1 MLYWGSSIGA
11 IILLGGWSLARAFR
25 LPRRLPP
32 VPHELAARAVIP
44 GMPGV
49 RYMVGLDVEPLVR
62 DVVAARQRE
71 EEYRSRSGHTGPLP
85 PAEMLAI
92 SGGGDNGAFGAGL
105 LCGWSSSG
113 NRPSFKSVTGVSTG
127 ALIAPLAFL
136 GSEEDPT
143 RIGDSV
149 GALMWVRDFE
159 IVQTCP
165 ECNTQWSRAGKS

>member
-11 IILLGGWSLARAFR
+11 IILFGGLSLARAFR

-71 EEYRSRSGHTGPLP
+71 EEYRSRSGRTGPLP

-105 LCGWSSSG
+105 LCGWSS
-113 NRPSFKSVTGVSTG
+113 
-127 ALIAPLAFL
+127 
-136 GSEEDPT
+136 
-143 RIGDSV
+143 
-149 GALMWVRDFE
+149 
-159 IVQTCP
+159 
-165 ECNTQWSRAGKS
+165 